1 MKKIFLNL
9 IVISVIISS
18 CAVVNPGEVGVK
30 QQFGKIKGEVQN
42 QGLVILNPLITELV
56 KVPTRT
62 VNKEVGLNLP
72 SKEGLN
78 VAAEISILYH
88 VKQNKVIDII
98 NEVGVNYER
107 TLILSTFRS
116 ASADVCAKFYA
127 KDMHSGKRSE
137 IESEIKNQMMEVLEG
152 RGFVIEAI
160 LLKSI
165 RLPVGLY
172 SAIEGKLEAEQ
183 QAQQMEFVLQRE
195 TKEAQRKR
203 IEAEGI
209 RDAQNIIKEGITDAN
224 IEWRSLEVLKELSSS
239 PNAKII
245 ITDGKTPVLINND

>member
-1 MKKIFLNL
+1 MKKTFLNL

-30 QQFGKIKGEVQN
+30 QQFGKLKGEVQN

-98 NEVGVNYER
+98 NEVGINYER

-195 TKEAQRKR
+195 TKEAQRKK
-203 IEAEGI
+203 
-209 RDAQNIIKEGITDAN
+209 N
-224 IEWRSLEVLKELSSS
+224 RS
-239 PNAKII
+239 
-245 ITDGKTPVLINND
+245 

>member
-1 MKKIFLNL
+1 MKKILSNL

-18 CAVVNPGEVGVK
+18 CGVINPGEVGVK
-30 QQFGKIKGEVQN
+30 QKLGKLKGEVKT
-42 QGLVILNPLITELV
+42 QGLVLLNPLFTELV
-56 KVPTRT
+56 KIPTRT
-62 VNKEVGLNLP
+62 VNKEVRLNLP

-88 VKQNKVIDII
+88 VKQESVIDII
-98 NEVGVNYER
+98 NDVGIDYER

-116 ASADVCAKFYA
+116 ASADVCAKFFA

-137 IESEIKNQMMEVLEG
+137 IELEIKNQMKEILQG
-152 RGFVIEAI
+152 RGFIIESI

-165 RLPVGLY
+165 KLPLGLY
-172 SAIEGKLEAEQ
+172 SAIESKLEAEQ

-209 RDAQNIIKEGITDAN
+209 KDAQNIIKEGITKAN
-224 IEWRSLEVLKELSSS
+224 IEWKSLEVLRELSSS

>member
-1 MKKIFLNL
+1 MKKTFLNL
-9 IVISVIISS
+9 FVISVIISS

-30 QQFGKIKGEVQN
+30 QQFGKLKGEIQN

-62 VNKEVGLNLP
+62 VNKEVALNLP

-88 VKQNKVIDII
+88 VKENKVIDII
-98 NEVGVNYER
+98 NEVGKNYER

-137 IESEIKNQMMEVLEG
+137 IESEIKNQMMQVLEG

-224 IEWRSLEVLKELSSS
+224 IEWRSLEVLRELSAS

>member
-88 VKQNKVIDII
+88 VKENKVIDII

-137 IESEIKNQMMEVLEG
+137 IELEIKNQMMEVLEG